1 MATVQGTY
9 DPAFSSVAALLEKAV
24 ADDRELGASISVW
37 QGDKNVVN
45 IYAGYADV
53 AKTKHWTNKTIV
65 NIWSSTKCVT
75 ALAILICHDRGLLNV
90 HEPVATYWP
99 EFAAYGKEK
108 VLIKHLMSHTS
119 GVSAWEKPIT
129 LDDIYDTP
137 NATAKLAAQAP
148 WWKPGTA
155 SGYHVINMGHLL
167 GEIVWRV
174 SGKTLT
180 DFVRTEIV
188 EPLGA
193 DFQIGAAE
201 SDWERVAE
209 LVPPP
214 SLPLDVSTMDPNSVA
229 IKTFTGPGLDAEAA
243 MTPGWRKAEIGAA
256 NGHSNA
262 ASLGRILSVIS
273 NNGILDGKRF
283 LSQATIDT
291 IFEEQITGTDLCLG
305 LPLRFGIGYGINTDG
320 ACTSAAPFIPQGRVA
335 FWGGWGGSMVVM
347 DTDNNLT
354 VCYVMNKMGSGT
366 MGSERTSDYVMEVYK
381 LLRAK
386 SKVKSAPMGTFGAG
400 LEN

>member
-1 MATVQGTY
+1 MATVQGTC
-9 DPAFSSVAALLEKAV
+9 DPACSSVAALLEKAV

-37 QGDKNVVN
+37 QGDKNVVK
-45 IYAGYADV
+45 IYHGYADV
-53 AKTKHWTNKTIV
+53 EHWTNKTIV

-75 ALAILICHDRGLLNV
+75 ALAILICHDRGLLSV

-99 EFAAYGKEK
+99 EFAANGKEK
-108 VLIKHLMSHTS
+108 ELIKHLMSHTS
-119 GVSAWEKPIT
+119 GVSSWEKPIT

-148 WWKPGTA
+148 WWEPGTA
-155 SGYHVINMGHLL
+155 MGHLL

-180 DFVRTEIV
+180 DIVRTEIV
-188 EPLGA
+188 EPL
-193 DFQIGAAE
+193 GAAE

-209 LVPPP
+209 LAPPP
-214 SLPLDVSTMDPNSVA
+214 SLPLEFSTMDPNSVA
-229 IKTFTGPGLDAEAA
+229 IKTFTGPGVDAEVA
-243 MTPGWRKAEIGAA
+243 MTPGWRSAEIGAA

-262 ASLGRILSVIS
+262 ASLGRILSVIG
-273 NNGILDGKRF
+273 NNGILDDHGHGLVSR
-283 LSQATIDT
+283 
-291 IFEEQITGTDLCLG
+291 C
-305 LPLRFGIGYGINTDG
+305 LPLRFGIRYGINTDG
-320 ACTSAAPFIPQGRVA
+320 ACTSAAPFIPEGRVA
-335 FWGGWGGSMVVM
+335 FWGGWGGSMAVM

-366 MGSERTSDYVMEVYK
+366 MGSERTSAYVMEVYK
-381 LLRAK
+381 VLTAK
-386 SKVKSAPMGTFGAG
+386 RMVKSAPMGTFGAG